1 MAATPP
7 RPPRR
12 PVVGSRNPTARPR
25 RVAGLR
31 DDAVPDAPLDEASP
45 VETPS
50 DEPASPLSA
59 QPDEASPVEP
69 APSDEV
75 SPVEPAAS
83 ARSSA
88 LGSLRT
94 TVVLV
99 VVLVLLAAVA
109 AGESWYLWLRP
120 DPTVSASRPVVTGQL
135 AYQAAVEAASS
146 DTEEILSTSYKNYDD
161 QVTQATSKMTDSFAK
176 EYRQTVGDIRG
187 KFVADKTVLTVK
199 VAAAGVV
206 RASSTQVQALLFLNQ
221 YVQKKGEKTTATP
234 YRALVTVVHTEHG
247 WLVSDLETQ

>member
-31 DDAVPDAPLDEASP
+31 DVAAPEAPLDEAPS
-45 VETPS
+45 VETSPDEAS
-50 DEPASPLSA
+50 SLEASPDEPAST
-59 QPDEASPVEP
+59 
-69 APSDEV
+69 
-75 SPVEPAAS
+75 
-83 ARSSA
+83 RGSSA

-94 TVVLV
+94 TIVLV

-146 DTEEILSTSYKNYDD
+146 DTEEILSTSYQNYDD
-161 QVTQATSKMTDSFAK
+161 QVTQATSRMTDSFAQ

>member
-31 DDAVPDAPLDEASP
+31 EDAAPDAREENVEAG
-45 VETPS
+45 
-50 DEPASPLSA
+50 SA
-59 QPDEASPVEP
+59 PDEASPVAAPP
-69 APSDEV
+69 AVDEAPPAADEAP
-75 SPVEPAAS
+75 PVEPA
-83 ARSSA
+83 RSGA

-99 VVLVLLAAVA
+99 VVLVLLVAVA

-120 DPTVSASRPVVTGQL
+120 DPTVSESRPVVTGQL

-206 RASSTQVQALLFLNQ
+206 RASSSQVQALLFLNQ

>member
-1 MAATPP
+1 MAAIPP

-31 DDAVPDAPLDEASP
+31 DDVVPDPREESVEAAYVEPEAAP
-45 VETPS
+45 VEGPPAVDARLRPS
-50 DEPASPLSA
+50 SPLPPGA
-59 QPDEASPVEP
+59 P
-69 APSDEV
+69 ARS
-75 SPVEPAAS
+75 AAS
-83 ARSSA
+83 APPSCSWSCSCCW
-88 LGSLRT
+88 L
-94 TVVLV
+94 
-99 VVLVLLAAVA
+99 AVA

-161 QVTQATSKMTDSFAK
+161 QVTQATSRMTDSFAK

>member
-1 MAATPP
+1 
-7 RPPRR
+7 
-12 PVVGSRNPTARPR
+12 VVGSRNPTARPR

-31 DDAVPDAPLDEASP
+31 DDAAPAPDEVSPAPDEASPVKAPSVEAPPTADEASP
-45 VETPS
+45 VEAP
-50 DEPASPLSA
+50 PA
-59 QPDEASPVEP
+59 PDEASPVEP
-69 APSDEV
+69 A
-75 SPVEPAAS
+75 AS
-83 ARSSA
+83 RGSGT

-146 DTEEILSTSYKNYDD
+146 DTEEILSTSYQNYDD

-176 EYRQTVGDIRG
+176 EYRQTVGDIRD

-206 RASSTQVQALLFLNQ
+206 RASSSQVQALLFLNQ

>member
-31 DDAVPDAPLDEASP
+31 DDAVPEAPLDEAPP
-45 VETPS
+45 VEAGSAPVEA
-50 DEPASPLSA
+50 EPY
-59 QPDEASPVEP
+59 EASPVEASPDEP
-69 APSDEV
+69 AA
-75 SPVEPAAS
+75 VEPAAS
-83 ARSSA
+83 ASSST

-120 DPTVSASRPVVTGQL
+120 DPTVSDSRPVVTGQL

-161 QVTQATSKMTDSFAK
+161 QVTQATSRMTDSFAK

>member
-12 PVVGSRNPTARPR
+12 PVAGSRNPTARPR

-31 DDAVPDAPLDEASP
+31 EEAPHLEAEAAPAEAADVASP
-45 VETPS
+45 V
-50 DEPASPLSA
+50 
-59 QPDEASPVEP
+59 EASPVEP
-69 APSDEV
+69 PPVVA
-75 SPVEPAAS
+75 SPDEPAAS
-83 ARSSA
+83 PRA
-88 LGSLRT
+88 GGLRT

-109 AGESWYLWLRP
+109 AGESWYLWLRA

-161 QVTQATSKMTDSFAK
+161 QVTQATSKMTDSFATQ
-176 EYRQTVGDIRG
+176 YRQTVGDIHD
-187 KFVADKTVLTVK
+187 KFVAEKTVLTVK

-221 YVQKKGEKTTATP
+221 YVQKKGAKTTATP

>member
-1 MAATPP
+1 
-7 RPPRR
+7 
-12 PVVGSRNPTARPR
+12 VVGSRHATTRPR
-25 RVAGLR
+25 KVAGSGLPAA
-31 DDAVPDAPLDEASP
+31 DP
-45 VETPS
+45 VETV
-50 DEPASPLSA
+50 EPAESVESV
-59 QPDEASPVEP
+59 DPVEP
-69 APSDEV
+69 VQSGERV
-75 SPVEPAAS
+75 ESVEPAMAEPS
-83 ARSSA
+83 RERGHHRL
-88 LGSLRT
+88 LGSLGT
-94 TVVLV
+94 TVALV
-99 VVLVLLAAVA
+99 VAIVLLAGVA
-109 AGESWYLWLRP
+109 AGEGWYLWLRP
-120 DPTVSASRPVVTGQL
+120 GPEVSADRPVVTGKI
-135 AYQAAVEAASS
+135 AYRAAGDAASQ

-161 QVTQATSKMTDSFAK
+161 QVTQATSRMTDSFAE

>member
-31 DDAVPDAPLDEASP
+31 DEAPPAIDEAPSAEAPPAVAEAPPVDAPPAVDEAP
-45 VETPS
+45 PDEAAP
-50 DEPASPLSA
+50 DEPAATRGSG
-59 QPDEASPVEP
+59 
-69 APSDEV
+69 
-75 SPVEPAAS
+75 
-83 ARSSA
+83 A

-146 DTEEILSTSYKNYDD
+146 ATEEILSTSYKNYDD